1 VYTIPIFD
9 ELTCPS
15 VTLPSAWA
23 ALSAEIVECLEET
36 SLPELLSRSLHTLL
50 TFEHCALFVYQ
61 RNASPIH
68 IYDTYW
74 SSCAKLGLNNYVR
87 NTYVLDPF
95 YRRFMTGVAT
105 GVYRLPDL
113 APSSVQEIKN
123 INELNVTITPSEEI
137 GYLTDGWPPGRQEL
151 CIALELPLGE
161 CASLILER
169 QAGDA
174 RFSAADIALLK
185 LVIPF
190 LAASFRRFWR
200 RARFTSV
207 STSSTIIPG
216 ATSQLLGR
224 ASLTPRER
232 EVAQLLLCGHSTPSV
247 SLLLSISPTTVK
259 THRKNLYAKLGIAT
273 QCELFSLFSNSLPD
287 IHDGRASARSGGWR
301 HGELSSH
308 NSNTRIQDAV

>member
-1 VYTIPIFD
+1 MSTIPICD
-9 ELTCPS
+9 ELTCPA
-15 VTLPSAWA
+15 VTLPSGWA

-36 SLPELLSRSLHTLL
+36 SLPELLSRSLHTLIA
-50 TFEHCALFVYQ
+50 FEHCALFVYR

-95 YRRFMTGVAT
+95 YRKFMTGVAT

-113 APSSVQEIKN
+113 APSSVREIGN
-123 INELNVTITPSEEI
+123 IDELNVSVTPSEEI

-169 QAGDA
+169 QAGDE
-174 RFSAADIALLK
+174 RFSTKDIAVLTP
-185 LVIPF
+185 VIPF
-190 LAASFRRFWR
+190 VAASFRRFWR
-200 RARFTSV
+200 HARFTSV
-207 STSSTIIPG
+207 DTTSKTIPG
-216 ATSQLLGR
+216 ATSQVLGR
-224 ASLTPRER
+224 TNLTPRER
-232 EVAQLLLCGHSTPSV
+232 EVAQLLLCGHSTLSV
-247 SLLLSISPTTVK
+247 SLSLNISTTTVK

-287 IHDGRASARSGGWR
+287 IREGRKSRPLSRFGMVSGSNSAS
-301 HGELSSH
+301 
-308 NSNTRIQDAV
+308 NI